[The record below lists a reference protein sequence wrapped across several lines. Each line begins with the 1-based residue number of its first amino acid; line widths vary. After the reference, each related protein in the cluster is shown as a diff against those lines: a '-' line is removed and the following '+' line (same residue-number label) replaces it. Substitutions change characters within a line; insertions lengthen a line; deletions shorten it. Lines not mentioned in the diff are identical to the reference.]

1 MNQEFENRIIEK
13 NFFQKNW
20 IFIAVCILL
29 IIGGVITFILLKS
42 PNQSKGNNNNNTS
55 NNPLSTTEL
64 TQISIFKPCSNCED
78 PEYDQTVA
86 TVTNSGVLNTLIS
99 KLNNASEVTTNGG
112 VGLGNNPLKFE
123 LTYSNDI
130 TTVLVLEEN
139 RVAIKV
145 GNGAYKIYD
154 LVSDTNIKTYV
165 LNLYD
170 INK

>member
-64 TQISIFKPCSNCED
+64 H
-78 PEYDQTVA
+78 
-86 TVTNSGVLNTLIS
+86 
-99 KLNNASEVTTNGG
+99 KLV
-112 VGLGNNPLKFE
+112 
-123 LTYSNDI
+123 Y
-130 TTVLVLEEN
+130 
-139 RVAIKV
+139 
-145 GNGAYKIYD
+145 
-154 LVSDTNIKTYV
+154 
-165 LNLYD
+165 LNLAL
-170 INK
+170 IVKILNMIKPLQLSLIPAF